1 MVAQE
6 KQIHWQKNVDADKQL
21 DTDVSGIRH
30 SFSKKKKKIATF
42 MSYMY
47 VVGKKYILTK

>member
-30 SFSKKKKKIATF
+30 SFSKKKRKLLHLCPIC
-42 MSYMY
+42 MWLERNIY
-47 VVGKKYILTK
+47 